1 MKLIKI
7 SLIAIAG
14 LLSTNAL
21 AQEYVMSCDEVVTK
35 LDREA
40 TAEAKERF
48 ADLRGSCM
56 GVVDRDGELYMHTK
70 LVVRRVRGDNITFYL
85 PATDRTFT
93 TRPDAAARAN
103 IAGRNVRARDLVPG
117 QELNIYVSV
126 SEFTQP
132 VIRTVHWETETEE
145 IVAAPISTVAALP
158 TTG

>member
-1 MKLIKI
+1 MKLIKM

-93 TRPDAAARAN
+93 TRPDPAARAN
-103 IAGRNVRARDLVPG
+103 IAGRNVRARDMVPR

-126 SEFTQP
+126 SEFKQP
-132 VIRTVHWETETEE
+132 VIRTVHCETETEE
-145 IVAAPISTVAALP
+145 IVAAPLSTVAAQP